1 MLIPAASVKA
11 PPNLESEQL
20 FPTFNKKQLLPQDQI
35 LKANMKKD
43 KLYQ

>member
-20 FPTFNKKQLLPQDQI
+20 FPFKQKQLLPQDQI
-35 LKANMKKD
+35 LKAKMKKD